1 MASELSLALDEVEVA
16 AAASAAIFC
25 RNSSGVSLLAVLAFC
40 RGRLCWVGGVALVEE
55 LERFE

>member
-25 RNSSGVSLLAVLAFC
+25 RNSSGVSLLAVL
-40 RGRLCWVGGVALVEE
+40 VSVEE
-55 LERFE
+55 GCVGLAE